1 MSTELVT
8 ILACGKKKSEFV
20 TNELSFLLTYLFIVQ
35 NSFKKVLNPEKIDF
49 SQAGLID
56 GSIEML
62 SKYTEYRDLE
72 AFNATMGTNVDLYE
86 GDHIYRNIYEL
97 IRKMENYDESLNTDD
112 VTLSV
117 RGGLSHIQISDFIA
131 RLKLEISLL
140 KMTIYSQIEAIV
152 EKSGLTNVPLYTH
165 Q

>member
-8 ILACGKKKSEFV
+8 ILPGGKKKSEFV
-20 TNELSFLLTYLFIVQ
+20 TKGLTFLLTNFIIAQ
-35 NSFKKVLNPEKIDF
+35 ISFRTVLNPEKNDL
-49 SQAGLID
+49 SQARLIID

-72 AFNATMGTNVDLYE
+72 AFNAKMGTNVDLCV
-86 GDHIYRNIYEL
+86 HIYRNIYEL

-117 RGGLSHIQISDFIA
+117 RGRPSCIQISDLCE
-131 RLKLEISLL
+131 RLKLEISSL
-140 KMTIYSQIEAIV
+140 KMAIYSQIEAIV